1 MEQWNQRFG
10 DCCRLAAA
18 IRFPFWKSVFC
29 RYAVCVMGVL
39 MKTASAV
46 LIGAFLLASCSQAID
61 QLYSKKNFTAQSF
74 NADIS
79 ECKHQNP
86 SFVAVQSY
94 GAESRDRQM
103 QVDDAMVRECMKGK
117 GYTVQIETMSRP

>member
-1 MEQWNQRFG
+1 
-10 DCCRLAAA
+10 
-18 IRFPFWKSVFC
+18 
-29 RYAVCVMGVL
+29 MGVP

-46 LIGAFLLASCSQAID
+46 LTGAFLLIGCGQAID
-61 QLYSKKNFTAQSF
+61 QLYSKKDFTAQSF

-86 SFVAVQSY
+86 TFAAVQSY
-94 GAESRDRQM
+94 GMEQRDRQM

-117 GYTVQIETMSRP
+117 GYTVQIETTSRP